1 MGEKG
6 QFLSQGNTSEIYEW
20 EPGKILKLYREG
32 LPDRLCLE
40 EFSITKNVYE
50 RLRISPEPF
59 ETVRID
65 GRAGAV
71 YEQIRG
77 ETMIKSIASKPWTYK
92 KYAGMLAQCHA
103 RIQIPVN
110 FKLTTVKEKL
120 KKDIEATKLLS
131 DAEKR
136 QIHRYIASLPDGNS
150 LCHFDFHPGN
160 VMVSGAQCRV
170 IDWMTACI
178 GDPLSDAART
188 VLLLS
193 FAEIPK
199 APFWVNALAKTVQ
212 KKICKA
218 YLSEY
223 LKLTGAEFADIQKW
237 VLPLAAARL
246 REWISEKEAQKLV
259 RSIKTE
265 LRKHPQTEN

>member
-20 EPGKILKLYREG
+20 ESGKILKLYRKG

-40 EFSITKNVYE
+40 EFSITKSVYE
-50 RLRISPEPF
+50 RLQISPEPF

-71 YEQIRG
+71 YEQIQG
-77 ETMIKSIASKPWTYK
+77 ETMIKSIALKPWTYK
-92 KYAGMLAQCHA
+92 KYACMLAQCHA
-103 RIQIPVN
+103 RIQIPVDFN
-110 FKLTTVKEKL
+110 LPTVKEKL
-120 KKDIEATKLLS
+120 KKDIKATNLLS

-136 QIHRYIASLPDGNS
+136 QLYRYIASLPNGNS

-160 VMVSGAQCRV
+160 VMVSDGQCRV

-178 GDPLSDAART
+178 GNPLSDTART
-188 VLLLS
+188 VLLLN

-199 APFWVNALAKTVQ
+199 APFWVNLLAKAIQ
-212 KKICKA
+212 KKICKS

-223 LKLTGAEFADIQKW
+223 LKLTGAEFAEIQKW
-237 VLPLAAARL
+237 ELPLAAARL
-246 REWISEKEAQKLV
+246 REWIPEGESQKLV
-259 RSIKTE
+259 RYIQKE
-265 LRKHPQTEN
+265 LSKHPQTEN